1 MSALVTGATGFIGSH
16 LVPRLLEK
24 GCKVRCLV
32 REASALEKLD
42 GLDVEFFPGNL
53 SDPRSLGRAVRGV
66 DYVFHLAGLT
76 KTRKS
81 HEFYDVNARGTENL
95 VEAAVRENPG
105 LKKFVYVSSHAA
117 AGPSFNGG
125 PLTEEKEPHPVSDYG
140 RSKLMG
146 EKAVLGRS
154 NILPV
159 VILRPTAVYGPGDR
173 DLYLFFKA
181 IKKGIFPYWGAGRYS
196 LLYVEDLVEGI
207 IAAAEAAPGKSAG
220 KVFFLSDGNVY
231 TNNEIAETIAAA
243 LSAHPLKLP
252 LPRFLL
258 SAAAAFSAIAGKDS
272 GIINRDKLREMGFPN
287 WCCDPGRAVR
297 EIGFLPKITLKEG
310 AKWTVNWYRIHQ
322 WL

>member
-1 MSALVTGATGFIGSH
+1 M
-16 LVPRLLEK
+16 PKLLER
-24 GCKVRCLV
+24 GYKVRCLV
-32 REASALEKLD
+32 RGASALEKLD
-42 GLDVEFFPGNL
+42 GLDVEFFPGDL
-53 SDPRSLGRAVRGV
+53 SDSKSLGRAVRGM

-76 KTRKS
+76 KTGKS
-81 HEFYDVNARGTENL
+81 RQFYDVNARGTENL
-95 VEAAVRENPG
+95 VGAVLKENPG
-105 LKKFVYVSSHAA
+105 VKKFVYLSSHAA

-125 PLTEEKEPHPVSDYG
+125 LLTEEKEPHPVSHYG

-146 EKAVLGRS
+146 EKAVLDAGGR
-154 NILPV
+154 IPV
-159 VILRPTAVYGPGDR
+159 VVLRPTAVYGPGDR

-207 IAAAEAAPGKSAG
+207 IKAAEAAPAAQG
-220 KVFFLSDGNVY
+220 KVFFLSDGNIY
-231 TNNEIAETIAAA
+231 TNREIAEAIAGA
-243 LSAHPLKLP
+243 LSEKGGPGKKRGPLKLP

-258 SAAAAFSAIAGKDS
+258 SAAAAFSALAGKDS

>member
-1 MSALVTGATGFIGSH
+1 MDALVTGATGFIGSH
-16 LVPRLLEK
+16 LVPRLLER
-24 GCKVRCLV
+24 GYKVRCLV
-32 REASALEKLD
+32 RQASSLEKLE

-53 SDPRSLGRAVRGV
+53 GDPASLGRAVRGV

-76 KTRKS
+76 KTGKS
-81 HEFYDVNARGTENL
+81 REFYDINACGTENL
-95 VEAAVRENPG
+95 VEAAVAENPG
-105 LKKFVYVSSHAA
+105 LRKFVYLSSHAA
-117 AGPSFNGG
+117 AGPSLNGG
-125 PLTEEKEPHPVSDYG
+125 LLTEEKEPQPVSHYG

-154 NILPV
+154 SRIPV
-159 VILRPTAVYGPGDR
+159 VVLRPTSVYGPGDR
-173 DLYLFFKA
+173 DVYLLFKA

-196 LLYVEDLVEGI
+196 LLYVEDLAEGI
-207 IAAAEAAPGKSAG
+207 IAAAEAGADKSDG

-231 TNNEIAETIAAA
+231 TNSEIAETIADA

-258 SAAAAFSAIAGKDS
+258 YAAALFSALAGKDS
-272 GIINRDKLREMGFPN
+272 GIINLDKLREMGFPN
-287 WCCDPGRAVR
+287 WCCDPGRAIR

-310 AKWTVNWYRIHQ
+310 AKWTVNWYRIRQ